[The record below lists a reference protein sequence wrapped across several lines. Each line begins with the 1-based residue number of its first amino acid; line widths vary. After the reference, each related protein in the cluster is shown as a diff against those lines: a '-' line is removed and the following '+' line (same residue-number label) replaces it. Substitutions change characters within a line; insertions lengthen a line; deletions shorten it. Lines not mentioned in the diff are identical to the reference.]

1 MEKEAWAK
9 TDSTVNMATELVTF
23 KMDSRLLKEV
33 DKTSK
38 QAGFHNRT
46 EFIRAALRKQID
58 ETKIREAM
66 KKIAHIRGASKRKTT
81 EEEYERART
90 FEFYEKNKGSGEEIF
105 RRLGL

>member
-1 MEKEAWAK
+1 
-9 TDSTVNMATELVTF
+9 MATELVTF
-23 KMDSRLLKEV
+23 KMDDKLLKEV
-33 DKTSK
+33 DRTAK